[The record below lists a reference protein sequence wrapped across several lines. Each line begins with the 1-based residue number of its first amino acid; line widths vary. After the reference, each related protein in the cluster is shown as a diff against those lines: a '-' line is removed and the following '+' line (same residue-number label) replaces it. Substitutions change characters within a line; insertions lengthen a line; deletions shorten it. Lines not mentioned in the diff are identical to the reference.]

1 MPLTNSLNLPQP
13 FVDAVTSN
21 YRYKDKRYSVTQILG
36 GIRPAILSRRHQ
48 DEITEDV
55 ADMVWMIFGSAVHS
69 ILEKSKESET
79 QLKENWVSAELPNGY
94 TLSGI
99 FDLYDD
105 ATKTVTD
112 YKTAT
117 VWKVIYGEWDDYRKQ
132 LLMYCWML
140 RKMGFDARKGQ
151 IVAMLKDHSKS
162 KAKFD
167 ASYPKHPVYTI
178 SWEFTDQEFEELE
191 SWLVQRFEE
200 IEAAEKLPDDE
211 LPLCTAEERWAK
223 PDKWAVRKKGNKRAL
238 KVHDS
243 QESAE
248 SHLESLGN
256 GYEIEFRP
264 GADGKCG
271 EYCSC
276 HEFCDYWKKG
286 NANG

>member
-69 ILEKSKESET
+69 ILEKSKESDT

-178 SWEFTDQEFEELE
+178 SWEFTDKEFEELE

-223 PDKWAVRKKGNKRAL
+223 PDKWAVKKKGNKRAL

-248 SHLESLGN
+248 SHLESLGT

-264 GADGKCG
+264 GVDGKCG

-276 HEFCDYWKKG
+276 HDFCSYWKG

>member
-69 ILEKSKESET
+69 ILEKSKESDT

-105 ATKTVTD
+105 STKTVTD

-178 SWEFTDQEFEELE
+178 SWEFTDKEFEELE

-223 PDKWAVRKKGNKRAL
+223 PDKWAVKKKGNKRAL

-248 SHLESLGN
+248 SHLESLGS

-264 GADGKCG
+264 GVDGKCG

-276 HEFCDYWKKG
+276 HDFCNYWKG
-286 NANG
+286 NANV